1 MIAAMT
7 DADVN
12 ALREVPLFSSLDD
25 RALKQLSMMFQDD
38 VFAPGHEIAAEGRK
52 GLDFFFL
59 IESGTASVSRGGEV
73 INTLGPGDWF
83 GELALISRGPR
94 TATVTATD
102 ELRCKTL
109 ASFQFRPF
117 VKEHADVAWGMLEL
131 LVERLRGAERR

>member
-1 MIAAMT
+1 MA

-12 ALREVPLFSSLDD
+12 ALREVPIFASLDD
-25 RALKQLSMMFQDD
+25 KALKQLARMFQDD
-38 VFAPGHEIAAEGRK
+38 VYAPGQEIAAEGQT

-59 IESGTASVSRGGEV
+59 IESGTASVSRDGQV

-83 GELALISRGPR
+83 GELALIAKGPR

-117 VKEHADVAWGMLEL
+117 VKEHADVAWGMLQM
-131 LVERLRGAERR
+131 LVERLRAAEGR